1 MNRFQPG
8 HCLWTERRVL
18 SRRLPLLPLKGR
30 GSHDYLNDAEQ
41 KILDWWFKSIDQG
54 RLKLPLDQV
63 FNLDLVPWVFGTSDF
78 RLVVFSLMPA
88 FL

>member
-8 HCLWTERRVL
+8 HCLWMERRVL

-41 KILDWWFKSIDQG
+41 KILDWWFKSIDLGKVEAAIRSGIQSG
-54 RLKLPLDQV
+54 
-63 FNLDLVPWVFGTSDF
+63 FGTVGF
-78 RLVVFSLMPA
+78 WHK
-88 FL
+88 